1 LRHDPRLVGEGYWAW
16 KLSAAVGRRALARLT
31 RAGLPAHLDAP
42 FEFLLTRTLA
52 PRHRRVVDRVEALR
66 EALAVRAGDT
76 AVFDEHDGASRPGPA
91 RVDEPRPGRRS
102 MAETAHVT
110 SVPPVWG
117 MFLHLCAEARGART
131 VLELGSG
138 AGLSGCYL
146 GSAEG
151 CRRFVTVE
159 GSAERARLARAH
171 LAEVVPH
178 AEVVVDSFQSAL
190 ADILPGLEEGLDL
203 VFIDG
208 NKVGGGY
215 LDLVER
221 LAARL
226 NPGAVLIF
234 DDIQWTDLRAD
245 WRALSA
251 RPGFAFA
258 ISTGRFGV
266 CLWEGGSR
274 TPRAETLFSIA
285 GVDLYGARRDLM
297 AWLGRN

>member
-1 LRHDPRLVGEGYWAW
+1 
-16 KLSAAVGRRALARLT
+16 
-31 RAGLPAHLDAP
+31 
-42 FEFLLTRTLA
+42 
-52 PRHRRVVDRVEALR
+52 
-66 EALAVRAGDT
+66 
-76 AVFDEHDGASRPGPA
+76 
-91 RVDEPRPGRRS
+91 

-208 NKVGGGY
+208 NKDGGGY

-234 DDIQWTDLRAD
+234 DDRPAGRLA
-245 WRALSA
+245 RALGEARVRIRDQHRPIRRVLVGGRQPDAPCRNPLQHRRRGSLRRSPGPPGVARPELRRPAGA
-251 RPGFAFA
+251 RPG
-258 ISTGRFGV
+258 
-266 CLWEGGSR
+266 
-274 TPRAETLFSIA
+274 P
-285 GVDLYGARRDLM
+285 
-297 AWLGRN
+297 